1 MFVQRQ
7 YPNIWKYSEVVPLPK
22 VRTPTECREFRPIS
36 LLINC
41 GKVAENFLTRHHNK
55 HVLPKIS
62 NQQCAYC
69 RGLQTTDAVISTLER
84 WISQLYCKTTKA
96 IEVIYKDFSKAF
108 DSLQPSKLLSALSN
122 MQVPGS
128 IIQLCLDF
136 LNGRQQRVRYNA
148 AKSTYIPSRV
158 GVSQGT
164 LFWLAFINSY
174 TPDADITM
182 YADDITCSN
191 PLSTSCDSK
200 LQATIDWGLQWS
212 SSNSMKL
219 NLDKTKAM
227 MMTLH
232 PNCRPPHLTFPLE
245 VVDQFKFL
253 GVYIDKHLSFNPHI
267 EYVTTKAKKR
277 FFSLVQLKK
286 LGVSQ
291 DKLSLFYIA
300 NIRSVLVYCIA
311 AIFSLLNDT
320 QLNSLERFQKLCTS
334 IILPHIEHYTDRLE
348 ILKIPELRTFSKRQ
362 YRTHFLKIFNDC
374 DHVLFS
380 CIPERQADGGRR
392 HSSRLKNC
400 FITKARTSKRQRSF
414 FHYGLNNFV

>member
-136 LNGRQQRVRYNA
+136 LDGRQQRVRYNA

-191 PLSTSCDSK
+191 PLSTSCDLK
-200 LQATIDWGLQWS
+200 LQATINWGLQWS

-232 PNCRPPHLTFPLE
+232 PNCRPPHLTF
-245 VVDQFKFL
+245 
-253 GVYIDKHLSFNPHI
+253 H
-267 EYVTTKAKKR
+267 
-277 FFSLVQLKK
+277 
-286 LGVSQ
+286 
-291 DKLSLFYIA
+291 
-300 NIRSVLVYCIA
+300 
-311 AIFSLLNDT
+311 
-320 QLNSLERFQKLCTS
+320 
-334 IILPHIEHYTDRLE
+334 
-348 ILKIPELRTFSKRQ
+348 
-362 YRTHFLKIFNDC
+362 
-374 DHVLFS
+374 
-380 CIPERQADGGRR
+380 
-392 HSSRLKNC
+392 
-400 FITKARTSKRQRSF
+400 
-414 FHYGLNNFV
+414 